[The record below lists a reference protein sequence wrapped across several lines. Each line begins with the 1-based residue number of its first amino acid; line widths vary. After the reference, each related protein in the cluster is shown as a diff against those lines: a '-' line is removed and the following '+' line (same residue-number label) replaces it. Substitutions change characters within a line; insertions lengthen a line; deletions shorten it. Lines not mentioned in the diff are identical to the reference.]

1 MVTMDARSIQREA
14 KRRGWTQQELARHA
28 GLSRPT
34 ISLAWRGGLVSGR
47 TARALQVCF
56 KKYPATLDG
65 LVKAV

>member
-1 MVTMDARSIQREA
+1 MVTIDARTIQKEA
-14 KRRGWTQQELARHA
+14 GRRGWSQQDLARHA

-34 ISLAWRGGLVSGR
+34 ISVAWRGGLVSNR
-47 TARALQVCF
+47 TAEALRVCF